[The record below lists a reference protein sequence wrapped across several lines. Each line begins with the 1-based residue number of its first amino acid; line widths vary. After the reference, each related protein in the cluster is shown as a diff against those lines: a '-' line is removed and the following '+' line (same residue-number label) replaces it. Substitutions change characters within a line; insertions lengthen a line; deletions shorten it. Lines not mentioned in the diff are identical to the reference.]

1 MSGQVQPVKHRHIA
15 ETLAREIRGGSPA
28 NGAKLP
34 GEHAL
39 AVRFGVSRNTVR
51 QALAEL
57 ARRGMI
63 ATESGKGS
71 FVTFDDRPLDQRL
84 GWARALAGQ
93 GVTTETRTVRMELI
107 HDADL
112 AARLGLD
119 DDEFLALDRV
129 RAVVDGPA
137 ISLECARVP
146 AVGPLRAAPHDGLI
160 GDSLTATLHAAGRY
174 ADHGEE
180 HIDVLA
186 LDDQQAALLGRSPGD
201 KFLHT
206 RRISRTLRG
215 ELVEHTDS
223 MLDPARF
230 QIRLQFGGQS

>member
-1 MSGQVQPVKHRHIA
+1 MKHRHIA
-15 ETLAREIRGGSPA
+15 ETLAREIRAGSPG

-39 AVRFGVSRNTVR
+39 AVRFKVSRNTVR

-57 ARRGMI
+57 ARQGMI

-71 FVTFDDRPLDQRL
+71 FVVFDDRTLDQRL

-93 GVTTETRTVRMELI
+93 GVTTDTRIVRMELVR
-107 HDADL
+107 DPGLADS
-112 AARLGLD
+112 LGVE
-119 DDEFLALDRV
+119 DDEFLAVDRV
-129 RAVVDGPA
+129 RAIAGGPA

-146 AVGPLRAAPHDGLI
+146 AVGRLREAPDDGLVA
-160 GDSLTATLHAAGRY
+160 DSLTATLHAAGRY

-180 HIDVLA
+180 RIDIVA
-186 LDDQQAALLGRSPGD
+186 LDERQAALLGRQPGD
-201 KFLHT
+201 TFLHT
-206 RRISRTLRG
+206 LRISRTLGG

-223 MLDPARF
+223 LLDPARF
-230 QIRLQFGGQS
+230 QIRLQFGERHQ